1 MDPLEAIRGVVG
13 DAGLVTGED
22 VQARPGDWLGKT
34 RCGAKAVVRPRD
46 AAELSEVMKLCA
58 AARQPVVPAGG
69 LTGLAHGADAT
80 GDEVMVSFER
90 MRTVEAIDPV
100 AMTMTVQAGV
110 PLQAVHAAAAEHGL
124 IYAVDLGAR
133 GSCTIGGNISTNAGG
148 NSVIRYGMTRDNV
161 LGLEAVLA
169 DGTIVSSMNSLLKNN
184 AAFDL
189 KQLFIG
195 SEGTLG
201 LVTRAVLRLRPMPT
215 SEATAILAVSD
226 FDNLKS
232 VFGLATKR
240 LGSLLSSF
248 EVMWRDFYELVA
260 IESGRHQPPL
270 AAGHNYY
277 VIVEA
282 TGTDGARDAALVE
295 AMLSEC
301 LEQGFA
307 KDAILASSK
316 TQRNAIWAIREE
328 VEALIKALVP
338 GAIFDVSLP
347 LPKMQDFVD
356 DMKAALRVEWGDQCR
371 SVVYGHIGDG
381 NLHIIVSP
389 RPWSEEARRRAEEIV
404 YTPLKDVGGS
414 MSAEHGVGL
423 EKRAWLHVSR
433 RPEEIALMKQLK
445 AMLDPL
451 GILNPGKVL

>member
-1 MDPLEAIRGVVG
+1 
-13 DAGLVTGED
+13 
-22 VQARPGDWLGKT
+22 
-34 RCGAKAVVRPRD
+34 
-46 AAELSEVMKLCA
+46 
-58 AARQPVVPAGG
+58 
-69 LTGLAHGADAT
+69 
-80 GDEVMVSFER
+80 MVSFER